1 MAEWLL
7 EIYLFP
13 TKKKPPC
20 SLTAYIHNYL
30 GRYLLTYDDVVSRSL
45 VKRKGGAGGKAREG
59 HAGTV
64 LSKMMRLVGW
74 WVGSR
79 MLSRSRHVM

>member
-1 MAEWLL
+1 MARMAEWLL

-13 TKKKPPC
+13 AKKKPPC

-64 LSKMMRLVGW
+64 SIIEDDAAGWLVG
-74 WVGSR
+74 G
-79 MLSRSRHVM
+79 

>member
-13 TKKKPPC
+13 AKKKPPC

-30 GRYLLTYDDVVSRSL
+30 GRYLPMTMSYPVRSL
-45 VKRKGGAGGKAREG
+45 SARGAQAGKPERGTLARYY
-59 HAGTV
+59 
-64 LSKMMRLVGW
+64 R
-74 WVGSR
+74 R
-79 MLSRSRHVM
+79 